1 MKNIRNSLRAALGL
15 AVVPMV
21 LGASMATAADKLSYS
36 YLEAEYVF
44 GDELDVDVGGDD
56 KFDVDG
62 TRFKGSAALTNNVF
76 AWGSS
81 TSLDIDFPS
90 VVKNEVGESFD
101 SQSIGIGGNF
111 TLVPGA
117 RQLDAWGGVSYERV
131 EILGFNDHGYGLNAG
146 LRWAALEVLELNA
159 STSLRDY
166 GDEAWVYGVGAVY
179 SATPQLGLVA
189 NWERWE
195 FDGDSGIDPEM
206 DLFSVG
212 ARWTFR

>member
-1 MKNIRNSLRAALGL
+1 
-15 AVVPMV
+15 MV
-21 LGASMATAADKLSYS
+21 STAIDRHKLMLGAEYQRDLRQRQRNYDEQPYAL
-36 YLEAEYVF
+36 YLDDRRA
-44 GDELDVDVGGDD
+44 GD
-56 KFDVDG
+56 
-62 TRFKGSAALTNNVF
+62 RA
-76 AWGSS
+76 
-81 TSLDIDFPS
+81 
-90 VVKNEVGESFD
+90 
-101 SQSIGIGGNF
+101 GIY
-111 TLVPGA
+111 LQDEMLLHD
-117 RQLDAWGGVSYERV
+117 RLR
-131 EILGFNDHGYGLNAG
+131 LNAG

>member
-1 MKNIRNSLRAALGL
+1 MKNIRKSLGSVLGL
-15 AVVPMV
+15 ALVPMA
-21 LGASMATAADKLSYS
+21 LCSGAAHAAGKIGYS

-44 GDELDVDVGGDD
+44 GDQLDLDAGGDD

-62 TRFKGSAALTNNVF
+62 TRFKGSAALTDNVF

-90 VVKNEVGESFD
+90 IVKDEVGESFD

-117 RQLDAWGGVSYERV
+117 RQLDAWGGVSYERA
-131 EILGFNDHGYGLNAG
+131 EILGFNDDGYGLNAG
-146 LRWAALEVLELNA
+146 VRWAALEVLELNA

-195 FDGDSGIDPEM
+195 FDGDGGIDPEM

>member
-21 LGASMATAADKLSYS
+21 LGGSIATAADKLGYS

-44 GDELDVDVGGDD
+44 GDELDADAGGDD

-62 TRFKGSAALTNNVF
+62 ARFKGSAALTNNVF

-81 TSLDIDFPS
+81 TSLDVDLGGGDS
-90 VVKNEVGESFD
+90 SFD

-111 TLVPGA
+111 SLLPGA
-117 RQLDAWGGVSYERV
+117 RQLDAWGGVSYERA
-131 EILGFNDHGYGLNAG
+131 EIFGSNDDGYGLNAG

-159 STSLRDY
+159 STSLREYD
-166 GDEAWVYGVGAVY
+166 DEAWVYGVGAVY

>member
-21 LGASMATAADKLSYS
+21 LAGGIANAADKLGYS

-44 GDELDVDVGGDD
+44 GDELDADAGGDD

-62 TRFKGSAALTNNVF
+62 ARFKGSAALTNNFF

-81 TSLDIDFPS
+81 TSLDVDLPGGDS
-90 VVKNEVGESFD
+90 SFD
-101 SQSIGIGGNF
+101 SQSIGIGGNV
-111 TLVPGA
+111 TLLPGA
-117 RQLDAWGGVSYERV
+117 RQLDAWGGVSYERA
-131 EILGFNDHGYGLNAG
+131 EIFGFNDDGYGLNAG

-159 STSLRDY
+159 STSLREYD
-166 GDEAWVYGVGAVY
+166 DEAWVYGVGAVY

>member
-1 MKNIRNSLRAALGL
+1 MENIRNSLRAALGL

-21 LGASMATAADKLSYS
+21 LAGGIANAADKLGYS

-44 GDELDVDVGGDD
+44 GDELDADVGGDD

-81 TSLDIDFPS
+81 TSLDVDL
-90 VVKNEVGESFD
+90 GGDDTSFD

-111 TLVPGA
+111 TVLPGA
-117 RQLDAWGGVSYERV
+117 RQLDAWGGVSYERL
-131 EILGFNDHGYGLNAG
+131 EISGFNDDGYGLNAG

-166 GDEAWVYGVGAVY
+166 DDEVWVYGVGAVF

-189 NWERWE
+189 NLERWE

>member
-1 MKNIRNSLRAALGL
+1 MKNIKSSLAT
-15 AVVPMV
+15 V
-21 LGASMATAADKLSYS
+21 LGAALIPMALQAGVAHAADRLSYS

-44 GDELDVDVGGDD
+44 GDELDADVGGDD

-62 TRFKGSAALTNNVF
+62 TRFKGSAALTNNFF

-81 TSLDIDFPS
+81 TSLDIDLPS
-90 VVKNEVGESFD
+90 GWDDGSFD
-101 SQSIGIGGNF
+101 SQSLGIGGNF

-117 RQLDAWGGVSYERV
+117 RQLDAWGGVSYERA
-131 EILGFNDHGYGLNAG
+131 EIFGINDDGYGLNAG

-166 GDEAWVYGVGAVY
+166 GDEAWVYGVGAVF

-195 FDGDSGIDPEM
+195 FDGDGGIDPEM

>member
-1 MKNIRNSLRAALGL
+1 MKNMRNSLRAAL
-15 AVVPMV
+15 AMVPMV

-44 GDELDVDVGGDD
+44 GDELDFDSDVEA

-62 TRFKGSAALTNNVF
+62 TRFKGSAALTDNFF
-76 AWGSS
+76 AWGSN
-81 TSLDIDFPS
+81 TSLDIDTRFD
-90 VVKNEVGESFD
+90 EGSFD

-111 TLVPGA
+111 SLLPGA
-117 RQLDAWGGVSYERV
+117 HQLDAWGGVSYERA
-131 EILGFNDHGYGLNAG
+131 EIVGFNEDGYGLNAG

-159 STSLRDY
+159 SSSLREYD
-166 GDEAWVYGVGAVY
+166 DEAWVYGVGAVF